1 MDSSCIVYVIIGIFF
16 IIYEE
21 LQNHTYS
28 NIFREDLCK
37 IKDYKQAIQEAPLL
51 FTKPDYMLPKKK
63 QSFIISFL
71 TTTQSYLFMIFA
83 LIFVFMIAN
92 INANIISQQGNFF
105 ILLKNLLLAFGFSF
119 LVCPPIGLIISLLFC
134 RRDVKYASI
143 LCRAPFT
150 QEEMHKIGATTEVEY
165 CLVMACYLFVLHCSS
180 VSEMRFCELHN
191 KHAEPCNNPFIHTDC
206 KSYHEALQN
215 FDRDSIISPS
225 VRNWCRFIMHKHG
238 VLHAYRKSRNLG
250 AAITTTLNEDG
261 FVIEDDLM
269 YSLLFPNEDQLFLPE
284 EKLN

>member
-1 MDSSCIVYVIIGIFF
+1 MDSSCIVYVIISIFF

-28 NIFREDLCK
+28 NMFREDLCK

-71 TTTQSYLFMIFA
+71 TTTQSYLIMIFA

-92 INANIISQQGNFF
+92 INANLISQQGNFF
-105 ILLKNLLLAFGFSF
+105 ILLKNLLLAFEFSF

-180 VSEMRFCELHN
+180 VSEMRFCELYN

-215 FDRDSIISPS
+215 FDRDSTISPT

-238 VLHAYRKSRNLG
+238 VLYPYRKSRNLG
-250 AAITTTLNEDG
+250 TAITTTLNEDK
-261 FVIEDDLM
+261 FAIEDDLM
-269 YSLLFPNEDQLFLPE
+269 YSLLFPNKERLFLPE

>member
-143 LCRAPFT
+143 LRRTPFT

-165 CLVMACYLFVLHCSS
+165 CLVMACYLFVLYDLSNS
-180 VSEMRFCELHN
+180 KIRFEELSRNAFAHVNPELHH
-191 KHAEPCNNPFIHTDC
+191 KI
-206 KSYHEALQN
+206 LQS
-215 FDRDSIISPS
+215 FDRNSTISPV

-238 VLHAYRKSRNLG
+238 VLHTYRKSRNLG
-250 AAITTTLNEDG
+250 ATIVTTLNEEE

-269 YSLLFPNEDQLFLPE
+269 YSLLFPNEKRLFLPE